1 MVTSG
6 FFNSVNGDRKY
17 SAEQMSAIFNG
28 IINDGVFVNVGTAF
42 AITADV
48 GNKVLVGVGRAW
60 IDSTWIYND
69 TPLEVELED
78 SDILTDRIDA
88 VVLESDHS
96 APVRIGSIKVVKGVA
111 QTNPVRPTMEHSF
124 YVNQY
129 PIAYILRPKN
139 STAITQANIT
149 YMVGT
154 SELPFV
160 TGILETLDIDAL
172 VAQWGA
178 EWREWFDAIKAATSG
193 DIVEYQQEWD
203 EWFQNAKDQ
212 LSGDVAGNLLLQID
226 DVKGEVSDLQDDILT
241 RYGVRTSGSLFY
253 NDVFQGN
260 IDELIPTPD
269 TYGLISK
276 TVNEF
281 CGTYL
286 CHEITTGGTLPDKFI
301 DKTTPPAGNYFLLTS
316 DPITNGYVQ
325 FAYPYIYTRTNDGD
339 PRFAVRCYIDGNW
352 TSWQYMGESGDGKFL
367 PLTGGTITGSII
379 ADKWAAFTTK
389 NPNSNYRVWM
399 SAESDHALLRIQ
411 PDGGDVTDVM
421 YYRGDHIRSN
431 VDLYMMNNKDIY
443 MTGGNKYFSMKGSAT
458 ENGIVFYDENRNHV
472 ATIGSTIKFNRNTI
486 FSGIGGITHDDNYN
500 RLTIFDPANTANYW
514 QHQIGKMGI
523 NNGFDQYLLREVY
536 NNTGKTA
543 YYINNSS
550 FSGATLFSFHMEFY
564 GSIGATAFEK
574 DSSRLIKENI
584 ESLSEEDANK
594 ILDLRPV
601 TFDFIE
607 SYGGAKGRIGLIA
620 EEVVEVFPSVVTI
633 PEEIDVENG
642 KVPSIE
648 YSELIAPL
656 IKLTQ
661 MQQERIDE
669 QDRKIE
675 DLESRLAQVE
685 SLLNKL

>member
-178 EWREWFDAIKAATSG
+178 EWREWFDAIK
-193 DIVEYQQEWD
+193 D
-203 EWFQNAKDQ
+203 E
-212 LSGDVAGNLLLQID
+212 LSDDAAGNLQQQID
-226 DVKGEVSDLQDDILT
+226 DLEEQAALLAPSVSIPSGSDL
-241 RYGVRTSGSLFY
+241 
-253 NDVFQGN
+253 NDY
-260 IDELIPTPD
+260 IEA
-269 TYGLISK
+269 
-276 TVNEF
+276 
-281 CGTYL
+281 GTYFVRSMDVAQNVANSP
-286 CHEITTGGTLPDKFI
+286 ITTSAYMFWVFEPYSKALNNTKRTQI
-301 DKTTPPAGNYFLLTS
+301 AMTY
-316 DPITNGYVQ
+316 NGV
-325 FAYPYIYTRTNDGD
+325 FYIRYRESSGKWMSWKRMDE
-339 PRFAVRCYIDGNW
+339 NW
-352 TSWQYMGESGDGKFL
+352 YGKFL
-367 PLTGGTITGSII
+367 PLTGGDIVGNVMVKNSYFDIDKGWLRVGDFTYTEGVGYIGARLAFKQRDNVTVDLLCTFNGSEWMPWIVFGPNSISINKPFNLMKGNRSYYHDVNDVYEGSIVGSESEGGLAFYGSDNGHI
-379 ADKWAAFTTK
+379 ATFEK
-389 NPNSNYRVWM
+389 S
-399 SAESDHALLRIQ
+399 L
-411 PDGGDVTDVM
+411 
-421 YYRGDHIRSN
+421 
-431 VDLYMMNNKDIY
+431 
-443 MTGGNKYFSMKGSAT
+443 
-458 ENGIVFYDENRNHV
+458 
-472 ATIGSTIKFNRNTI
+472 IKFNRNVTI
-486 FSGIGGITHDDNYN
+486 TGIGKFVHENDYN
-500 RLTIFDPANTANYW
+500 KFAIFDPIGTNHYW
-514 QHQIGKMGI
+514 EKMIGKTGV
-523 NNGFDQYLLREVY
+523 GLYRYALREVY
-536 NNTGKTA
+536 NNTGKIA
-543 YYINNSS
+543 YYIANGSYDAS
-550 FSGATLFSFHMEFY
+550 QLFSFHMEFY

-675 DLESRLAQVE
+675 DLENRLAQVE
-685 SLLNKL
+685 SLLNKI